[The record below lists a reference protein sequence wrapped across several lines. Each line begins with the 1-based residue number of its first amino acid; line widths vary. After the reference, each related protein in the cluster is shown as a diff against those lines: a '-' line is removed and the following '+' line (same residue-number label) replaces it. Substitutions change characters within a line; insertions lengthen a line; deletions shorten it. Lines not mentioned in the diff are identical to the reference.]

1 MYINRRIM
9 NREGRALERELF
21 KRESG
26 DQEKRDSSHPQA
38 DAFAGA
44 KAEEKIGL
52 LRSE

>member
-1 MYINRRIM
+1 MSVRVGM
-9 NREGRALERELF
+9 VGMAWLREG
-21 KRESG
+21 S
-26 DQEKRDSSHPQA
+26 KRDSSTAQT